1 MKRTLGQRTADW
13 VTEASGGWPFIL
25 WTTVVL
31 IAWVLLNSGNL
42 LKFDPPPFLLLN
54 WILTVV
60 STMQSPLIMMS
71 NNRQNERDRE
81 NVESI
86 LIQLAEIHK
95 KIDAQA

>member
-25 WTTVVL
+25 WTTLLL
-31 IAWVLLNSGNL
+31 IAWVLLNSSNL
-42 LKFDPPPFLLLN
+42 LNFDPPPFLLLN

-71 NNRQNERDRE
+71 NNRQNDYDRE
-81 NVESI
+81 NVQQI
-86 LIQLAEIHK
+86 LAKLDDALK
-95 KIDAQA
+95 KLDELP